1 MKCVSLLVL
10 VLALGVLAGCATRP
24 PEFVAQVTVRHTL
37 ASAVAGKQFAFA
49 RPAPQSQS
57 LLDQAAE
64 QQVAHE
70 LSAAGLVEADN
81 AQHADWLVALN
92 YGVDNGQ
99 IVVTQEPVWGTVGYA
114 SYYGWYPGPYGGRMF
129 VPGWYAQPGI
139 VGTQSIQS
147 TVYTR
152 FLTVDISDRVL
163 LEQGRFA
170 KLYEGKAI
178 NHSETQDLDAALP
191 WLTRAL
197 FQSFPGFSGTTTTVR
212 LILPQPAPH

>member
-1 MKCVSLLVL
+1 MKRISLLWLAL
-10 VLALGVLAGCATRP
+10 VLGLLAGCATRP
-24 PEFVAQVTVRHTL
+24 PEFVAQVTIRHTL

-57 LLDQAAE
+57 LLDQSVE
-64 QQVAHE
+64 QQVAQE
-70 LSAAGLVEADN
+70 LSAVGLVQAESP
-81 AQHADWLVALN
+81 QRADWLIALN

-99 IVVTQEPVWGTVGYA
+99 IVVTQEPVWGTVGYTP
-114 SYYGWYPGPYGGRMF
+114 YYNWYPGPYGGRMYA
-129 VPGWYAQPGI
+129 PMWYPQPGI
-139 VGTQSIQS
+139 VGVQSVQN

-152 FLTVDISDRVL
+152 FLSVDISDRQL

-170 KLYEGKAI
+170 KLYEGKAV
-178 NHSETQDLDAALP
+178 NHSESQDLDTALP

-212 LILPQPAPH
+212 LVLPQPAPH